1 MLILLLERRKHF
13 HPVCFTGVSKTRGWG
28 LNRDRRLSFFFKECY
43 FRVRFRARLGLA
55 STLTLPRSRPRP
67 RPDPVFYSIA
77 GHGSRQD
84 VFRAWLVVLVILVL
98 VLSES
103 IMLKWSNHCGVL
115 YFESE
120 LNPHETPP
128 VIEWHLISCPFDEL
142 VSKFKGYVF
151 GYK

>member
-1 MLILLLERRKHF
+1 MLILLLERCKHF
-13 HPVCFTGVSKTRGWG
+13 HPVCFTGVRKTRGWG
-28 LNRDRRLSFFFKECY
+28 VDQDRRVSFFFKECY
-43 FRVRFRARLGLA
+43 FRVRVRGRLGLV

-67 RPDPVFYSIA
+67 RPDAIA

-84 VFRAWLVVLVILVL
+84 GFRAWLVVLVILVL
-98 VLSES
+98 VLPES
-103 IMLKWSNHCGVL
+103 IMLKWSNHYGVL

-120 LNPHETPP
+120 LNPHKTPP
-128 VIEWHLISCPFDEL
+128 VIEWNLISCAFDEL